1 MKRIALLLFG
11 AAMVAGVVTAS
22 AETAT
27 PSNKPPA
34 KLIVDAPV
42 PELLAQGIVWI
53 TWRAENVKIGPE
65 SGKEHLNASSRV
77 GHLHIH
83 VDDLPWLWAHM
94 STAPI
99 DVALLPPGPHKIRI
113 ELVSAIHQGVPEQQ
127 SKTVTFTIPEGAH
140 PH

>member
-1 MKRIALLLFG
+1 MKRIALLLLIV
-11 AAMVAGVVTAS
+11 AMISGVVTAS
-22 AETAT
+22 AKTST

-34 KLIVDAPV
+34 KLIVDPPV
-42 PELLAQGIVWI
+42 PELLAQGVVWI
-53 TWRAENVKIGPE
+53 TWRAENVNIGPE
-65 SGKEHLNASSRV
+65 SGKDHLDASPRV

-83 VDDLPWLWAHM
+83 V
-94 STAPI
+94 
-99 DVALLPPGPHKIRI
+99 ALLPAGPHKIRI

>member
-1 MKRIALLLFG
+1 MKRIAVLLF
-11 AAMVAGVVTAS
+11 AVALVSGVVTVHAQKS
-22 AETAT
+22 APTNE
-27 PSNKPPA
+27 PPA
-34 KLIVDAPV
+34 KLIVDPPV
-42 PELLAQGIVWI
+42 PDLLAKGVVWI

-65 SGKEHLNASSRV
+65 SGKDHLNASPRV
-77 GHLHIH
+77 GHLHIQ

-127 SKTVTFTIPEGAH
+127 SKTVTFTIAEGAR